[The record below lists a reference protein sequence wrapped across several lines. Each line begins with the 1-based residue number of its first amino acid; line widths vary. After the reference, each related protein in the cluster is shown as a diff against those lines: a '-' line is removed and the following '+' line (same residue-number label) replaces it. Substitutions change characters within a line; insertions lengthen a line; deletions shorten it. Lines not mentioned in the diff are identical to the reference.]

1 MRADQVRKFALPAP
15 EQLTVPELG
24 GDGVVTVRPLG
35 FGERIDLLRG
45 DRPESRSARLCA
57 AAVVD
62 EDGQPLMD
70 ANAWDAFAYAHED
83 QFIVLLTTVTRLAGL
98 DGDAV
103 KKA

>member
-1 MRADQVRKFALPAP
+1 MRAEQVHKFALPAP

-24 GDGVVTVRPLG
+24 GDGVITVRPLG

-62 EDGQPLMD
+62 DDGAPLMAAD
-70 ANAWDAFAYAHED
+70 SWDAFAYAHED
-83 QFIVLLTTVTRLAGL
+83 AFIPVLRAVTRLAGL

>member
-1 MRADQVRKFALPAP
+1 MRADQVRRFSLPAP

-45 DRPESRSARLCA
+45 DRPASRSARLCA

-62 EDGQPLMD
+62 EDGMPLMD
-70 ANAWDAFAYAHED
+70 AEAWDGFAYAHED
-83 QFIVLLTTVTRLAGL
+83 RFIDVLKTVTRLAGL
-98 DGDAV
+98 DGDVV